1 MWFDT
6 TAKLDYDS
14 RHHRLDVAVPNR
26 FVADWIGK
34 HFQSQLIDAAN
45 EETGETVDL
54 RVNIQPDLFPGEARI
69 GAATPPARHGR
80 SDDHAAAAERDA
92 AADHRGPAGV
102 VTPRLGKADTD
113 SPAAPLVP
121 TPPLRPHQH
130 STFHSPMLRH
140 VLDNFIVG
148 PTNELA
154 FTTVRAVCEEEQTRA
169 NPVFIHGGCGLGKTH
184 LLHGVCNHFR
194 DRKPSARIHYTTG
207 EQFTN
212 DFVAALRANKLDA
225 FRKQIRK
232 LDLLAVDDVHFLANK
247 TQTQQEFL
255 HSFDAIDLGG
265 ARVILASD
273 SHPKL
278 IQQFSSALISR
289 CIRGMVVEVRPPD
302 AVMRAALV
310 RALAQRRGIKLL
322 DSVVDLLA
330 SRAVGSVR
338 EIEGMLTKLHALAM
352 LDSQHR
358 QTTALDDTANQM
370 AGATLDQPI
379 GHTIANRLFQD
390 DFPRH
395 PRHTVSFETIL
406 GVVASETGVSRAQ
419 IMASNRHTNTVL
431 ARSLCV
437 HLARKMTP
445 MSFPEIAAA
454 LGRKNHSTVITASQ
468 RVERQLTA
476 NETIL
481 QPGSMTPTPLD
492 ELVQRLRLA
501 ILRA

>member
-6 TAKLDYDS
+6 TARIAYDA

-34 HFQSQLIDAAN
+34 YFQTQLIDAAN
-45 EETGETVDL
+45 EETGDQVNL
-54 RVNIQPDLFPGEARI
+54 RVNIQPDLFPGESAR
-69 GAATPPARHGR
+69 GHATAAAPDRHGR
-80 SDDHAAAAERDA
+80 SDEHTAERESTDTQ
-92 AADHRGPAGV
+92 RGPASQS
-102 VTPRLGKADTD
+102 PRETHADR
-113 SPAAPLVP
+113 PAEPARHGSAPNSRYALE
-121 TPPLRPHQH
+121 
-130 STFHSPMLRH
+130 
-140 VLDNFIVG
+140 NFIVG

-154 FTTVRAVCEEEQTRA
+154 FTTARAICEDDSVRV

-184 LLHGVCNHFR
+184 LLHGVCNSFR
-194 DRKPSARIHYTTG
+194 VRKPQAKIHYTTG

-225 FRKQIRK
+225 FRRQIRR

-265 ARVILASD
+265 ARVVLASD

-289 CIRGMVVEVRPPD
+289 CVRGMVVEVRPPD
-302 AVMRAALV
+302 ASMRAALV
-310 RALAQRRGIKLL
+310 RALAQRRGITLL
-322 DSVVDLLA
+322 DSVVELLA

-338 EIEGMLTKLHALAM
+338 EIEGMLTKLHAMAM
-352 LDSQHR
+352 LESNR
-358 QTTALDDTANQM
+358 RPGTLTAAASQM
-370 AGATLDQPI
+370 AGGALDQPI

-395 PRHTVSFETIL
+395 PRHTVAFESIL
-406 GVVASETGVSRAQ
+406 SIVSDQMGVPRAQ
-419 IMASNRHTNTVL
+419 IMASGRHTNAVL

-468 RVERQLTA
+468 RIERQLQA
-476 NETIL
+476 NESIL